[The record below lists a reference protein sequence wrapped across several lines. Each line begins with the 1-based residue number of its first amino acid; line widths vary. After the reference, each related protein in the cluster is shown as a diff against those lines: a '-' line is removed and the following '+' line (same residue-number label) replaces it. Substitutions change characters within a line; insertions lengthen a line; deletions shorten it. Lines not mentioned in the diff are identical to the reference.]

1 MIWDQLEAD
10 LVLVVEQ
17 ILLNQLL
24 EYSTLIEFISHSS
37 RILIDFEEA
46 QRITTMKAKWYE
58 LRQVSQANVI
68 FGLLGLELNLVQD
81 CFKNLLV
88 EA

>member
-1 MIWDQLEAD
+1 M
-10 LVLVVEQ
+10 LVVEQ
-17 ILLNQLL
+17 ILLNQLF

-46 QRITTMKAKWYE
+46 QRVTTMKAKWYE

-81 CFKNLLV
+81 GFKNLLV

>member
-1 MIWDQLEAD
+1 LEAD
-10 LVLVVEQ
+10 LVFVFKQ
-17 ILLNQLL
+17 ILLNQLFK
-24 EYSTLIEFISHSS
+24 YSTLIEFISHSS

-46 QRITTMKAKWYE
+46 QRVTAMKAKWYE
-58 LRQVSQANVI
+58 LRQVSQANMI

-81 CFKNLLV
+81 GFKNLFV

>member
-1 MIWDQLEAD
+1 MF
-10 LVLVVEQ
+10 VVKQ
-17 ILLNQLL
+17 ILLNQLFK
-24 EYSTLIEFISHSS
+24 YSTLIEFISHSS

-46 QRITTMKAKWYE
+46 QRVTAMKQKWYE

-81 CFKNLLV
+81 GFKNLFV

>member
-1 MIWDQLEAD
+1 M
-10 LVLVVEQ
+10 LVVKQ
-17 ILLNQLL
+17 MLLNQLFK
-24 EYSTLIEFISHSS
+24 YSALIEFISHSS

-46 QRITTMKAKWYE
+46 QRVTAMKDKWYE

-81 CFKNLLV
+81 GFENLFV
-88 EA
+88 ET